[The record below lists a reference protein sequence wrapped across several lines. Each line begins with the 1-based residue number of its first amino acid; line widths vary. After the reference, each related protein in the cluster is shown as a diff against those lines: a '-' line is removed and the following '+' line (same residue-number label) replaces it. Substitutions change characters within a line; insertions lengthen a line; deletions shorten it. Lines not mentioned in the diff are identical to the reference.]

1 MESNVQSGYIFTW
14 QQSHTEITGKLLQRF
29 NIKKDMLFNNELIDA
44 VHVSISLIKSLCKMS
59 LGESNAHK
67 WGT

>member
-14 QQSHTEITGKLLQRF
+14 QQSHTEIGGKLLQHF
-29 NIKKDMLFNNELIDA
+29 SIKKDMLFNNELTDA
-44 VHVSISLIKSLCKMS
+44 VRVSISLIKSRCKMS
-59 LGESNAHK
+59 LGESDAHK

>member
-14 QQSHTEITGKLLQRF
+14 QQSLAEIGGKLLQRF

-44 VHVSISLIKSLCKMS
+44 VRVSISLIKSLCKMS
-59 LGESNAHK
+59 LGESDAHK